1 MSNNGKKTIAEL
13 RRDQKGQILD
23 SDKMDQVT
31 GGKRSGSWLR
41 RVYNSVV
48 PQ

>member
-1 MSNNGKKTIAEL
+1 MSKNGKKTIAEL
-13 RRDQKGQILD
+13 RGDHKDQILD

-41 RVYNSVV
+41 RVYHSIV